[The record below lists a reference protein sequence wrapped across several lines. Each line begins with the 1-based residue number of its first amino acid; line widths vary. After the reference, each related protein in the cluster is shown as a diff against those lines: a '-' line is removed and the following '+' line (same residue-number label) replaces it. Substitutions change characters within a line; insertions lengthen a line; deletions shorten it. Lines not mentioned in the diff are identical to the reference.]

1 MIAKLARARQRARK
15 YTEALYDGICTV
27 KGYSEIRAPT
37 GEDIKEPVEIYTD
50 IPCRLSH
57 DSSPAASDATTADTI
72 SQGITMFMAPEYVV
86 EPGSVFVVTQNGVT
100 REYKNSGPAKVYT
113 THQEISLELME
124 DYV

>member
-1 MIAKLARARQRARK
+1 MINLTKARQRARK

-37 GEDIKEPVEIYTD
+37 GEDIKELVDVYTD

-57 DSSPAASDATTADTI
+57 DSSPAASDAATADTT

-100 REYKNSGPAKVYT
+100 REYQNSGTAKVYS

>member
-1 MIAKLARARQRARK
+1 MINLTKARQRARK

-37 GEDIKEPVEIYTD
+37 GEDIKELVDVYTD

-86 EPGSVFVVTQNGVT
+86 EPGCMFVVTQNGVT
-100 REYKNSGPAKVYT
+100 REYQNSGPAKLYT
-113 THQEISLELME
+113 THQEIALELTE